1 VSQHVLARAATIDLC
16 EGFLTIDDVRLP
28 WWLARVDPE
37 IIAGDGA
44 IEVTVTFMVD
54 GAVTVI
60 SEFGDERVVD
70 PVLGDP
76 GAWARDHVRTELQ
89 RYFPH
94 LEMP

>member
-1 VSQHVLARAATIDLC
+1 MSDHVLANAATFDMH

-28 WWLARVDPE
+28 WWLAAVDPE
-37 IIAGDGA
+37 IRTDGI
-44 IEVTVTFMVD
+44 IELQVTFLVD

-60 SEFGDERVVD
+60 GEHGTAKTFD

-89 RYFPH
+89 RAFPDMV
-94 LEMP
+94 LP